1 VKPVPVPPGG
11 FRDIAVL
18 RLSSLG
24 DVVLSLPVVQALARA
39 WPAATLHYW
48 VKEEYADVVRFDPAV
63 RHVRALERDARRLED
78 LVSMSAEL
86 EDCDLIVDLH
96 GSARTRLLTFRQRGR
111 VLRVRGRRLQRE
123 RWVRARWT
131 RPAPLPHATARYAE
145 TLAPLGLKP
154 ESLPRAHA
162 SAAAHDWARGA
173 LAALGARRACIALCP
188 GARHAT
194 KCWPEERWC
203 ELEERLA
210 ADGLGRVV
218 LSTPAEQ
225 RALPRLA
232 AQVAAASGAGWFT
245 EPLERV
251 TALLGASALAV
262 THDSGLMHLAAACGR
277 KVVALF
283 GSTSPALGFAPSGV
297 GHAVLCRELPCQPCT
312 LHGRERCPLGH
323 FRCMMLIPVE
333 EVAGKVAA
341 LLSQS
346 GAGAMPE
353 GLPRG

>member
-1 VKPVPVPPGG
+1 VPPGG

-24 DVVLSLPVVQALARA
+24 DVVLTLPVVQALARA
-39 WPAATLHYW
+39 WPGATIHYW
-48 VKEEYADVVRFDPAV
+48 VKEEYADLVRFDPAV

-131 RPAPLPHATARYAE
+131 RPAPLPHATRRYADA
-145 TLAPLGLKP
+145 LAPLGLAP
-154 ESLPRAHA
+154 DSTPRAHT
-162 SAAAHDWARGA
+162 SEAARAWA
-173 LAALGARRACIALCP
+173 LAAVAAVAGGRACIALCP

-203 ELEERLA
+203 ELEARLA

-232 AQVAAASGAGWFT
+232 AQVAAAAGAGWFT
-245 EPLERV
+245 EPLERA
-251 TALLGASALAV
+251 TALLGVCALAV
-262 THDSGLMHLAAACGR
+262 THDSGLMHLAAACGL

-283 GSTSPALGFAPSGV
+283 GSTSPVLGFAPSGD

-312 LHGRERCPLGH
+312 VHGRERCPLGH
-323 FRCMMLIPVE
+323 FRCMTLIPVE
-333 EVAGKVAA
+333 EVAGKVTA
-341 LLSQS
+341 LLDHRS
-346 GAGAMPE
+346 AGAVRE
-353 GLPRG
+353 GSPPA